1 MSKVSLLALFVSV
14 DDFCVAYQNYVHSLQ
29 LEGQI
34 GQRPG
39 PKPRLSLSEVMTI
52 IIHFH
57 QSGYREFKHF
67 YQKEVLKH
75 LRSEFPNLVS
85 YNRFVELMP
94 ATLIPMC
101 LYLQSQFGQTKGVAF
116 IDSTRLVVCHNK
128 RIKRHKVFADVAARG
143 KSSMGWFYGFKLHL
157 IINDQGEIITFY
169 LTPGNV
175 DDRKPVPHMTRQ
187 LWGKL
192 FADKGYIAQALFEDL
207 LERGV
212 QLITPIRKNMQNR
225 LMPLMD
231 KLLLRKRSLIE
242 TVNDQLKNISQI
254 DHSRHRSLNNFMVNL
269 VAALIAYTLQPK
281 KPSLNLSHE
290 QVALLPALI

>member
-1 MSKVSLLALFVSV
+1 MSLLSLFVSV
-14 DDFCVAYQNYVHSLQ
+14 HDFCIAYHQYITSLQ
-29 LEGQI
+29 LEEQAG
-34 GQRPG
+34 GRRG

-52 IIHFH
+52 IVHFH
-57 QSGYREFKHF
+57 QSGYREFKHY
-67 YQKEVLKH
+67 YQHEVLKH

-85 YNRFVELMP
+85 YDRFVELMP
-94 ATLIPMC
+94 EALIPLC
-101 LYLQSQFGQTKGVAF
+101 LYLQSQFGEATGIAF

-128 RIKRHKVFADVAARG
+128 RIKRNKVFADVAALG

-157 IINDQGEIITFY
+157 IINDHGEILTFY

-175 DDRKPVPHMTRQ
+175 DDRKPVPHMAQ
-187 LWGKL
+187 ALWGKL
-192 FADKGYIAQALFEDL
+192 FADKGYISQALFEQL

-231 KLLLRKRSLIE
+231 KILLRKRSLIE

-269 VAALIAYTLQPK
+269 VAALIAYSLQPK
-281 KPSLNLSHE
+281 KPSLSLSNEHI
-290 QVALLPALI
+290 ALLPALI